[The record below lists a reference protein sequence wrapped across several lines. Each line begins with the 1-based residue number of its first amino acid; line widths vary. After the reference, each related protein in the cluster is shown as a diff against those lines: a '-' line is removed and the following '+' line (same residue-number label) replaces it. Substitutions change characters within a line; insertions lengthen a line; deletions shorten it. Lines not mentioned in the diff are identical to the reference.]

1 MLLHCFRPDPV
12 TIFEICILL
21 MVDIYVKE
29 LIGYVKKYYI
39 FEADIGSCKCSFPMT
54 PPVRP
59 LVGWM
64 VGLS

>member
-39 FEADIGSCKCSFPMT
+39 FKADFGSLELRYKLESNA
-54 PPVRP
+54 
-59 LVGWM
+59 
-64 VGLS
+64 